1 MRVKLSVAAAF
12 VWIALAL
19 YPVLL
24 SGKVAVLVPA
34 ALSLPLFAGALVAP
48 ATIAGVLSAALLAVE
63 YAAALIA
70 SPIDVDYAAPAVAVA
85 WFLLVEL
92 LDHASLIAGDGEVE
106 PRIRW
111 GRMVEVLIFVS
122 VGGGAALFVFSISVI
137 VRGSGA
143 VGAAVATAFGLLA
156 LALPLRL
163 HSMGRG
169 GR

>member
-1 MRVKLSVAAAF
+1 MRVKLSIAAAF
-12 VWIALAL
+12 VWLALAL

-24 SGKVAVLVPA
+24 SGKVALLVLA
-34 ALSLPLFAGALVAP
+34 ALSLPVFVGALVAP
-48 ATIAGVLSAALLAVE
+48 GTIAGVVSAAVLAVE

-70 SPIDVDYAAPAVAVA
+70 SPIDFDYAVPAVAVA
-85 WFLLVEL
+85 WFLLLEL
-92 LDHASLIAGDGEVE
+92 LDQTALIVGDREVE

-111 GRMVEVLIFVS
+111 GRMVEVLLFVF
-122 VGGGAALFVFSISVI
+122 VGGGAALFVFSLSVI

-156 LALPLRL
+156 LALPVRL
-163 HSMGRG
+163 ASTGRG